1 MPPDNVFRLPA
12 CACPTCGKPF
22 NAAGHLE
29 PHQAGPKS
37 GDFSVCLSCATVL
50 IFTDDLR
57 TRRMSEE
64 ERSQLSDEQR
74 DSIRQAV
81 RTVRQWNASRN

>member
-1 MPPDNVFRLPA
+1 
-12 CACPTCGKPF
+12 
-22 NAAGHLE
+22 
-29 PHQAGPKS
+29 
-37 GDFSVCLSCATVL
+37 VCLSCATVL